1 MKEHKIADFC
11 LRYTSKC
18 IGYFFGCCE
27 TWARSCL
34 PNKGR
39 QIDSSFNIRH
49 VCFYGTSGY
58 GKRYEARN

>member
-1 MKEHKIADFC
+1 MN
-11 LRYTSKC
+11 RV
-18 IGYFFGCCE
+18 FFLDVVKHGLDHVCQI
-27 TWARSCL
+27 
-34 PNKGR
+34 KGR